1 MDIIILGEPVPQGR
15 PRARRA
21 GNFIQMYDPP
31 KSKQYK
37 KIVSEVAKK
46 QWKHGILEGALEVKL
61 DIYRPIPK
69 SVSKKRRKEKES
81 KTIRPIVRPDVDNYA
96 KSVLDGLDKIVWQ
109 DDSQIVSLITNKY
122 YSDNPR
128 VEISV
133 KQLF

>member
-1 MDIIILGEPVPQGR
+1 MDIVILGDPVAQGR
-15 PRARRA
+15 PRATNR
-21 GNFIQMYDPP
+21 GGFVHLYDPP
-31 KSKQYK
+31 KSKKYK
-37 KIVSEVAKK
+37 DYVSKVAKE